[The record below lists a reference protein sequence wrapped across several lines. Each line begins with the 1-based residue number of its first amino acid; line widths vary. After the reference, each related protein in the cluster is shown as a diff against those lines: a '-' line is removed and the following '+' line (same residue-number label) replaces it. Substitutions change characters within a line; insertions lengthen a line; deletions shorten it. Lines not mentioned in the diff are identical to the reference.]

1 MDQKVTIEDRVSSR
15 YESLSGQLRAAA
27 DYVVENPVDIAT
39 RSLRSIAASSGL
51 TPPTF
56 SRLVRA
62 LDFESYEEMRELCR
76 DTISR
81 QTVSFSERVER
92 LQSEEA
98 GDGVHDAFLL
108 RQSAASVTSI
118 EKQANSLDADK
129 LDAAVDAI
137 HQARQVILVGALAS
151 AGIAEY
157 FAYLGRW
164 ISERWL
170 MVGRNGISLGP
181 ALAQATSEDV
191 MIVITMSPFGKRSM
205 SAARIAAEK
214 GVYLIIITDRHSCPA
229 LKQANAGF
237 IVPTESPQ
245 FFSSYVSTVVLIES
259 IMGMLVKR
267 AGEKAGTRIQ
277 EVENNNHRLEEYWAL

>member
-1 MDQKVTIEDRVSSR
+1 MKQKVTIEDRVASR
-15 YESLSGQLRAAA
+15 YEALSAQLRAAA
-27 DYVVENPVDIAT
+27 DYIVENPVDIAT
-39 RSLRSIAASSGL
+39 RSLRSVAASSGL
-51 TPPTF
+51 NPPTF

-81 QTVSFSERVER
+81 QTVSFSERVQR
-92 LQSEEA
+92 LQSEELS
-98 GDGVHDAFLL
+98 DEIRDNFLL

-118 EKQANSLDADK
+118 EKQANSLDFVK
-129 LDAAVDAI
+129 LEAAVDAI
-137 HQARQVILVGALAS
+137 GKARQVILVGALAS

-157 FAYLGRW
+157 LAYLGRW
-164 ISERWL
+164 IADRWL

-181 ALAQATSEDV
+181 ALAQATSDDV

-205 SAARIAAEK
+205 NGAKIAAEK
-214 GVYLIIITDRHSCPA
+214 GVFLIVITDRHSCPA
-229 LKQANAGF
+229 LKQASVGF

-259 IMGMLVKR
+259 MMGMLVSR
-267 AGEKAGTRIQ
+267 AGKQASTRIQ
-277 EVENNNHRLEEYWAL
+277 QVEIINHRLEEYWTL

>member
-1 MDQKVTIEDRVSSR
+1 MDEKVTIEDRVSAR

-27 DYVVENPVDIAT
+27 DYVVENPMDIAM
-39 RSLRSIAASSGL
+39 RSLRSVAASSGL

-62 LDFESYEEMRELCR
+62 LDFESYEEIRELCR

-81 QTVSFSERVER
+81 QTVSFSERVQR

-98 GDGVHDAFLL
+98 NDGVRDTFLL
-108 RQSAASVTSI
+108 RQSAASVSSI

-137 HQARQVILVGALAS
+137 LRARRVILVGALAS

-170 MVGRNGISLGP
+170 MVGRNDISLGP

-205 SAARIAAEK
+205 NAARIAAEK
-214 GVYLIIITDRHSCPA
+214 GVFLIVITDRHSCPV

-259 IMGMLVKR
+259 MMGMLVSR
-267 AGEKAGTRIQ
+267 AGEKASARIQ
-277 EVENNNHRLEEYWAL
+277 EVEHNNHRLEEYWAL